1 MTQPLSYPSRLY
13 LLMNTA
19 SKEDH
24 NVHSEDESEGQ
35 EKRLVGTD
43 STLEHRLTKQ

>member
-1 MTQPLSYPSRLY
+1 
-13 LLMNTA
+13 MNTA

-24 NVHSEDESEGQ
+24 DVYPEDESEGR

-43 STLEHRLTKQ
+43 NTVEHRLTEQ

>member
-1 MTQPLSYPSRLY
+1 
-13 LLMNTA
+13 MNTA

-24 NVHSEDESEGQ
+24 IIRSEGESERR

-43 STLEHRLTKQ
+43 STLEYRLTKQ